1 LKPNMRVIGT
11 VCFSLFMGSA
21 SLLAHHSAA
30 ATYDVDKKM
39 TLTGTITK
47 LEWKNPH
54 IFYYIDVKGP
64 QGAMSNWAIE
74 GTAPNQL
81 YRRGWRKE
89 DIKIGDSVTLADA
102 SPARN
107 GTTRA
112 YGGTLTLPNGK
123 QVFSGSAA
131 TDR

>member
-1 LKPNMRVIGT
+1 MKRKMRVIGA
-11 VCFSLFMGSA
+11 VCFSLLMGSA

-30 ATYDVDKKM
+30 ATYDTGKKM

-64 QGAMSNWAIE
+64 QGNVSNWSIE

-81 YRRGWRKE
+81 YRRGWRK
-89 DIKIGDSVTLADA
+89 DDVKVGDEVTLADA

-107 GTTRA
+107 GTNKA
-112 YGGTLTLPNGK
+112 YGGTLTLPGGR

>member
-1 LKPNMRVIGT
+1 
-11 VCFSLFMGSA
+11 MGSA

-30 ATYDVDKKM
+30 ATYDTEKKM

-64 QGAMSNWAIE
+64 QGNVSNWAIE

-81 YRRGWRKE
+81 YRRGWRKDDVKVGAE
-89 DIKIGDSVTLADA
+89 VTLADA

-107 GTTRA
+107 GTNRA
-112 YGGTLTLPNGK
+112 YGGTLTLPGGR